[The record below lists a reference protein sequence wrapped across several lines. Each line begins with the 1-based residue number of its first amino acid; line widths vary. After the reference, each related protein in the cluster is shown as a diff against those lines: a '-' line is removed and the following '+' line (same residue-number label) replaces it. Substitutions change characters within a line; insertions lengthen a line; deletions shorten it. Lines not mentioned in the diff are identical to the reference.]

1 MIVLD
6 EDDRI
11 LLIRANDGEFRG
23 SGIPVWLTP
32 GGGLEGT
39 ETFEEAA
46 FRELREE
53 VGVETA
59 ELGACVWT
67 RRLPYALSD
76 GIPRE
81 KHERYFVC
89 RVPHFEVGAVSPELL
104 ELEAVGGFRW
114 WSVDEI
120 VAAADEVF
128 VPRALGA
135 LLPAVVR
142 GEYPAV
148 PIAVGT

>member
-1 MIVLD
+1 MLD

-11 LLIRANDGEFRG
+11 LFIRANDGGYRG

-32 GGGLEGT
+32 GGGLEGA
-39 ETFEEAA
+39 ETFEESAL
-46 FRELREE
+46 RELREE
-53 VGVETA
+53 VGLEVT

-76 GIPRE
+76 GIARE

-89 RVPHFEVGAVSPELL
+89 RVPHFEVGAASPEFLDL
-104 ELEAVGGFRW
+104 EDVGGFRW

-120 VAAADEVF
+120 VATADQVF

-135 LLPAVVR
+135 LLPAVLR
-142 GEYPAV
+142 GEYPAE
-148 PIAVGT
+148 PIKVGT